1 MYQKKLAVVKL
12 NMGNICIAFMQTND
26 KTRKTRKLSINVL
39 YNKHK
44 VLRIKQLALRKVEIK
59 ISKRYNRAYYNQI
72 ILLYL

>member
-1 MYQKKLAVVKL
+1 MPPKKLAVVKL

-44 VLRIKQLALRKVEIK
+44 VLKIKQLALRKVRNNYL
-59 ISKRYNRAYYNQI
+59 RYN
-72 ILLYL
+72 LLDLSNLT